1 MSALECAD
9 SAHSS
14 ALTDDP
20 PPDPPIEVSGE
31 TSNMGVGGEAEPPP
45 PEVCTPD
52 PDEEQIAA
60 LACQVRQAIPQDT
73 PPAGW
78 IRTLVAR
85 FGLPWVQAAIRRA
98 QERARGADIRTGY
111 VIATLKGFSEEGSP
125 PPELLAPPPAPKVPM
140 DREEW
145 RRRMSEKLARLQ
157 GGGTP

>member
-1 MSALECAD
+1 MRSRAI
-9 SAHSS
+9 
-14 ALTDDP
+14 P

-31 TSNMGVGGEAEPPP
+31 TSNTGVGGGEPEPPP
-45 PEVCTPD
+45 PEVCAPD
-52 PDEEQIAA
+52 PVEEQIAV
-60 LACQVRQAIPQDT
+60 LAEQARQIIPQAE

-78 IRTLVAR
+78 VRSLVAR
-85 FGLPWVQAAIRRA
+85 FSLPWVQAAIRRA
-98 QERARGADIRTGY
+98 QERRAAGADIRTGY

-145 RRRMSEKLARLQ
+145 RRRMAEKLARLQ